1 MPPSVR
7 PSHPL
12 HPQTHLSPCLSRPHP
27 HSPPALSVTSR
38 HVNLMTGSWGDKM
51 KCWTRTPST
60 TSHVSTQKW
69 LWWKLSVSLLLF
81 FLFFYSPKIPLP
93 TQFLK
98 KYFCQKRKSRCNTYL
113 HKVFQKKREKE
124 NKEERETKKRSLP
137 PSQCRNPR
145 SAEWQLWS
153 PATKCGTPSPTGAS
167 LLLDTQSPQV
177 PGQHT

>member
-1 MPPSVR
+1 MQWLFTVNVASKLHEQWSV
-7 PSHPL
+7 
-12 HPQTHLSPCLSRPHP
+12 
-27 HSPPALSVTSR
+27 ALAPDHFNKVCTCS
-38 HVNLMTGSWGDKM
+38 KM
-51 KCWTRTPST
+51 PST
-60 TSHVSTQKW
+60 P
-69 LWWKLSVSLLLF
+69 KLYTWHYFTCFGFVLCYVFYFCF
-81 FLFFYSPKIPLP
+81 FVVVVFFFHSPKIPLL

-113 HKVFQKKREKE
+113 HKVFQKKERKRMRE
-124 NKEERETKKRSLP
+124 RDKKRSLP

-167 LLLDTQSPQV
+167 PLLDTQSPLV